1 MNLIL
6 IGYRGTGKSTVA
18 RLLAARLGWAWVD
31 SDAEI
36 EREAGATIAEIFA
49 REGEAGFR
57 DREAAVVA
65 RLLEN
70 DNRVVALGGG
80 AVLREESRQS
90 LAAAGRVVWLRAT
103 AETIHQRL
111 SADPSTVTGRPN
123 LTASGGMPEIRDLL
137 QRREAIYQ
145 QCADLEVDTENK
157 DPAAVA
163 NEILFRLKPQ
173 LGSVEP
179 QRYRDTEKK
188 Q

>member
-18 RLLAARLGWAWVD
+18 RLLAERLGWSWVD

-36 EREAGATIAEIFA
+36 ERETRLTIAEIFA
-49 REGEAGFR
+49 QHGEAGFR
-57 DREAAVVA
+57 EGEASMVA
-65 RLLEN
+65 WLLED

-80 AVLREESRQS
+80 AVLREKTRQIM
-90 LAAAGRVVWLRAT
+90 AAAGKVVWLRAT

-111 SADPSTVTGRPN
+111 SADPGTVTGRPN

-137 QRREAIYQ
+137 QRRQAIYQ
-145 QCADLEVDTENK
+145 QCADLEVDTDNK

-163 NEILFRLKPQ
+163 AEIL
-173 LGSVEP
+173 SWMEP
-179 QRYRDTEKK
+179 QKLRDSEQK